1 MNILGIGPLEIAFI
15 LILVIIIFGPKDLEK
30 AGKTIGKT
38 LYQFI
43 RSDTWKTI
51 NQTTREIKNMPNRL
65 MREAGLDE
73 LQKMTKEELASI
85 DNTIRLPAGKKPGT
99 ESRPAIVPPTKTQ
112 QKADP
117 DPLQQIDQIKPQDK
131 EPQE

>member
-30 AGKTIGKT
+30 AGKTIGRT

-43 RSDTWKTI
+43 KSDTWKTI

-65 MREAGLDE
+65 MREAGIDE
-73 LQKMTKEELASI
+73 LQKMTKEDLASI
-85 DNTIRLPAGKKPGT
+85 NNTIRPPGGIKPGM
-99 ESRPAIVPPTKTQ
+99 EPGPAIAPPTKIQLKT
-112 QKADP
+112 DP
-117 DPLQQIDQIKPQDK
+117 DSSQQIDQIKPHDK
-131 EPQE
+131 EPEQ

>member
-1 MNILGIGPLEIAFI
+1 MNILGIGPLEIVFI

-85 DNTIRLPAGKKPGT
+85 DNNIRPPGVIKPGT
-99 ESRPAIVPPTKTQ
+99 ESRPGIVLPSKTQ
-112 QKADP
+112 QKTDL

-131 EPQE
+131 ES

>member
-1 MNILGIGPLEIAFI
+1 MNILGIGPLEIVFI

-38 LYQFI
+38 LYQFV

-73 LQKMTKEELASI
+73 LQKMSKEDLASI
-85 DNTIRLPAGKKPGT
+85 DNTIRLPAGIKPGT
-99 ESRPAIVPPTKTQ
+99 ESRPTIVPPTKTQ
-112 QKADP
+112 LETDP
-117 DPLQQIDQIKPQDK
+117 DPSQQIEQIKPHDK
-131 EPQE
+131 EPQA